1 MAFRAD
7 FPSVYSLYKKLLR
20 SYGPQG
26 WWPIIKRGR
35 IVYHPKNYEC
45 PRNEKERFQIIIGA
59 LLAQNTSWKN
69 AEKALLSLHGAGL
82 LSFSKLRNASEK
94 EIARLIRSSGYYN
107 QKAKRIKNFLEFYP
121 ALRRIAS
128 PEKMRESLLSLNG
141 IGPETADSILLYAFK
156 QPFFVVDAYTRRFC
170 AAHGLC
176 HCDDYEQCRS
186 FFERNLPR
194 DFRIYNEYHALIV
207 QWGKEQNGI
216 RSKRE

>member
-1 MAFRAD
+1 MASRSD
-7 FPSVYSLYKKLLR
+7 LSLVYSLYKKLLR
-20 SYGPQG
+20 SYGHQG

-35 IVYHPKNYEC
+35 IFYHPKDYEC

-59 LLAQNTSWKN
+59 LLAQNTNWKN
-69 AEKALLSLHGAGL
+69 AEKALLSLHGSGL
-82 LSFSKLRNASEK
+82 LSFSKLRNSSER

-128 PEKMRESLLSLNG
+128 PEKMREKLLSING

-156 QPFFVVDAYTRRFC
+156 QPFFVIDAYTKRLC
-170 AAHGLC
+170 TYYDLC
-176 HCDDYEQCRS
+176 HYNNYEDYRL
-186 FFERNLPR
+186 FFEKNLPR

-207 QWGKEQNGI
+207 RWGKEQNGNEL
-216 RSKRE
+216 KL